1 MARKKKGG
9 EPPENAERWLLTYS
23 DLITLLMAF
32 FIVMYA
38 SSSADSA
45 KMAKVAEAIKA
56 GISGGSGK
64 TLIAN
69 EDAVD
74 IKANASYIQEAQK
87 QQADAS
93 TGAVKAEENKLQ
105 QVKQKIDNYAK
116 QNGLSGSVNTIIQ
129 EKGLVIS
136 IVDTMMFDTAKADVK
151 PDAQTRLVGIANI
164 LKTVNNLIVVEGHTD
179 SRPLTNAP
187 EFENSN
193 DVLSAIRAIHVQ
205 NILVGAGLSRNQIS
219 EQGYGATRPVATND
233 TEDGMAKN
241 RRVDIVV
248 VNSKFS
254 AAEQSGIGN
263 SSINTT
269 PSTTNSSGQ

>member
-1 MARKKKGG
+1 MARKKKP

-56 GISGGSGK
+56 GFNSGTGK
-64 TLIAN
+64 TVIGN
-69 EDAVD
+69 QDAVD

-93 TGAVKAEENKLQ
+93 AGSAKAEENKLQ
-105 QVKQKIDNYAK
+105 QVKQKIDNYTA
-116 QNGLSGSVNTIIQ
+116 QNGLSGKVSTIIQ
-129 EKGLVIS
+129 EKGLVIN
-136 IVDTMMFDTAKADVK
+136 IVDSVMFDTAKADIK
-151 PDAQTRLVGIANI
+151 PDAQASLVGIAKI

-193 DVLSAIRAIHVQ
+193 DVLSAVRAIHVQ
-205 NILVGAGLSRNQIS
+205 NILVGGGVAQNQIS

-269 PSTTNSSGQ
+269 PSVTNGSGQ